1 MTAVACTREALR
13 SARDELA
20 NAGCETPAL
29 DAEVLLADV
38 LGVERAQLFIDA
50 EKPLPPAALNAFR
63 ARCAR
68 RVEHEPVAYITG
80 RRGFRLIELD
90 VDRRVLIPRPET
102 ELLVEIGL
110 ELPTGS
116 RVLDVGTGSGAVALA
131 LKSERPDL
139 DVSATD
145 ASSDA
150 LAVAQTNAGRLG
162 LDVTFA
168 LGDLLAGLE
177 GEWDAVLA
185 NLPYVAMGERAA
197 LPRDVAEHEP
207 PEALFAGHS
216 GLEVVARLV
225 TEACGCTHLLATE
238 VGMGQAPAVERLMSD
253 AGFPRVMER
262 HDLAGIARAVVG
274 RR

>member
-1 MTAVACTREALR
+1 MATASTRDALR
-13 SARDELA
+13 AGRDELA
-20 NAGCETPAL
+20 SAGCETPAL

-38 LGVERAQLFIDA
+38 LGVERARLFMDA
-50 EKPLPPAALNAFR
+50 EKPLAPAALSAFR

-139 DVSATD
+139 EVFATD

-150 LAVAQTNAGRLG
+150 LAVAQMNAGRLA
-162 LDVTFA
+162 LEVAFA
-168 LGDLLAGLE
+168 HGDLLAGLE

-185 NLPYVAMGERAA
+185 NLPYVATGDRAE

-225 TEACGCTHLLATE
+225 SEAGSRTRLLAAE
-238 VGMGQAPAVERLMSD
+238 VGAGQAPAVERLMSE

-262 HDLAGIARAVVG
+262 HDLAGIARVVVG

>member
-1 MTAVACTREALR
+1 MTAVSRTREVLR

-20 NAGCETPAL
+20 GAGCETPSL

-50 EKPLPPAALNAFR
+50 EKPLPPAALSAFR

-68 RVEHEPVAYITG
+68 RIEREPVAYITG

-162 LDVTFA
+162 LDVAFVH
-168 LGDLLAGLE
+168 GDLLAGLG
-177 GEWDAVLA
+177 GEWHAILA
-185 NLPYVAMGERAA
+185 NLPYVATGERAA

-216 GLEVVARLV
+216 GLEVVGRLV
-225 TEACGCTHLLATE
+225 TEACGRTHLLATE
-238 VGMGQAPAVERLMSD
+238 VGLGQAPAVERLMSD

-262 HDLAGIARAVVG
+262 HDLAGIARVVVG

>member
-1 MTAVACTREALR
+1 MAAAASTREVLR
-13 SARDELA
+13 SGRDELA
-20 NAGCETPAL
+20 NAGCETPSL

-50 EKPLPPAALNAFR
+50 EKPLTTRALTAFR

-68 RVEHEPVAYITG
+68 RVEREPVAYITG

-110 ELPTGS
+110 ELPEGS

-150 LAVAQTNAGRLG
+150 LVVAQTNAGRLG
-162 LDVTFA
+162 LDVAFA
-168 LGDLLAGLE
+168 HGDLLAELE
-177 GEWDAVLA
+177 GEWDAILA

-225 TEACGCTHLLATE
+225 AEACGCTRLLAAE
-238 VGMGQAPAVERLMSD
+238 VGAGQAPAVERLMSD

-262 HDLAGIARAVVG
+262 HDLAGIARVVVG